1 MKIIYDSRAKR
12 YGSRAC
18 QSFAAAFALGEMGL
32 GLVGNL
38 IGIYALFIY
47 TDKQGLPV
55 ALSALAAP
63 INVVWDGL
71 DDPLF
76 GCYSRSYFTS

>member
-1 MKIIYDSRAKR
+1 MIVEQKGTEAAPAKVSPR
-12 YGSRAC
+12 T
-18 QSFAAAFALGEMGL
+18 FTLGEMGL
-32 GLVGNL
+32 GPVGNL